1 MNLHI
6 NQYTNYQ
13 TWDMKKI
20 FDEYPLY
27 IRKNNYTV
35 TLFFKDED
43 AIYDLID
50 VLTQTANEIEDQK
63 WLDSID
69 KYDNQKTKSNST
81 SER

>member
-13 TWDMKKI
+13 TWDKKKV

-35 TLFFKDED
+35 TLFFKDEN
-43 AIYDLID
+43 AIYDLIE
-50 VLTQTANEIEDQK
+50 VLNQTVNEIEDEK
-63 WLDSID
+63 WIQSLD
-69 KYDNQKTKSNST
+69 KYDNQKSNSD
-81 SER
+81 SSLER